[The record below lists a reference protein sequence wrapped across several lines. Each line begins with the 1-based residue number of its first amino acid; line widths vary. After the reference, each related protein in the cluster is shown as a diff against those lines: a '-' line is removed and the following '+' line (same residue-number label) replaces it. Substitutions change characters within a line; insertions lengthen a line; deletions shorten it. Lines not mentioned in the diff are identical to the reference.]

1 MKKIT
6 LTFVFILLF
15 ASAALAAPIIKAID
29 VEGNVS
35 VVKERILSVVKSKVG
50 EPIDKEKLKEDLK
63 RIYDLGFFKSVS
75 IRVRSYE
82 DGVKVIFIV
91 EEFEPIK
98 EIKIEGNT
106 VVSTDKIRKVMFLT
120 EGMRFNSVFFKHDIE
135 RIIDLYRREG
145 YGLIRIMDAGFR
157 DGVLFLK
164 ILEPRVKQ
172 IIIQGNKRTKD
183 YVIRRYILLKPGEVL
198 NTKKLRLSLKRL
210 EALDYFEN
218 VEAYPEPTEKIGWLN
233 IVFTVKEKSTTR
245 LMLGIGYGSQT
256 GWEGEA
262 AFQDINFLGRGIHA
276 GIGLELGE
284 REKYWLRWE
293 DPWMDEKHFSYKIGV
308 YKKDYSDVS
317 WYDPDTGEE
326 KGKYDEEAEGFYIG
340 IGRKLNDKLAL
351 YLTLTNENV
360 DITPTSGEAPDKE
373 DVLQGEVR
381 YLTLTLRRDNRD
393 PYLPYSLGDVESL
406 SLQDAGLLGGD
417 YDYTKY
423 WAEVRLYWPF
433 KLNEW
438 LGIEIGSPIE
448 EGKPWILATRVRYG
462 DSSGTVPYFEKYFL
476 GGANTLRGYPRDYL
490 FGDKVFLANL
500 ELRVPLDKG
509 LELVVFNDWGYA
521 WKKDESLSFSDLKR
535 GIGFGLRVRTP
546 FGVIRLDFGRDE
558 EGNTQSYISFGEL
571 F

>member
-1 MKKIT
+1 MKKIA

-35 VVKERILSVVKSKVG
+35 VVKERILSVIKSKVG

-75 IRVRSYE
+75 IKVRPCE
-82 DGVKVIFIV
+82 DGVKVIFVV

-106 VVSTDKIRKVMFLT
+106 VVSTDKIRKVMFLA

-198 NTKKLRLSLKRL
+198 NTKKLRLSLRRL

-262 AFQDINFLGRGIHA
+262 AFQDVNFLGRGIHA

-326 KGKYDEEAEGFYIG
+326 KGKYDEEAEGFYVG
-340 IGRKLNDKLAL
+340 VGRKLNDKLAL
-351 YLTLTNENV
+351 FLTFTNESV

-381 YLTLTLRRDNRD
+381 YLTLTLRRDNTD

-406 SLQDAGLLGGD
+406 SVQDAGLLGGD

-423 WAEVRLYWPF
+423 WAEVRLYYPF
-433 KLNEW
+433 KLNEL
-438 LGIEIGSPIE
+438 LGIELGFPTK
-448 EGKPWILATRVRYG
+448 EGKPWILASRVRYG

-500 ELRVPLDKG
+500 ELRVPVEKG

-521 WKKDESLSFSDLKR
+521 WKKDESFSFSDLKR

-546 FGVIRLDFGRDE
+546 FGVIRFDFGKDE

>member
-15 ASAALAAPIIKAID
+15 ASVALAAPIIKAID

-75 IRVRSYE
+75 IKVRPCE
-82 DGVKVIFIV
+82 GGVKVIFVV

-135 RIIDLYRREG
+135 RIIDLYRKEG

-198 NTKKLRLSLKRL
+198 NTKKLRLSLRKL

-218 VEAYPEPTEKIGWLN
+218 VEAYPEPTEEVGWLN

-293 DPWMDEKHFSYKIGV
+293 DPWMDERHFSYKIGV

-326 KGKYDEEAEGFYIG
+326 KGKYDEKAEGFYIG

-351 YLTLTNENV
+351 YFTFTNENV

-381 YLTLTLRRDNRD
+381 YLTLTLSRDNTD

-406 SLQDAGLLGGD
+406 SVQDAGLLGGD

-423 WAEVRLYWPF
+423 WAEVRLYYPF

-438 LGIEIGSPIE
+438 LGIELGSPTK
-448 EGKPWILATRVRYG
+448 EGKPWILASRVRYG

-500 ELRVPLDKG
+500 ELRVPLEKG

-521 WKKDESLSFSDLKR
+521 WKKDESFSFSDLKR

-546 FGVIRLDFGRDE
+546 FGVIRLDFGKDE

>member
-1 MKKIT
+1 MKKIA

-35 VVKERILSVVKSKVG
+35 VVKERILSVIKSKVG

-75 IRVRSYE
+75 IKVRPCE
-82 DGVKVIFIV
+82 DGVKVIFVV

-106 VVSTDKIRKVMFLT
+106 VVSTDKIRKVMFLA

-198 NTKKLRLSLKRL
+198 NTKKLRLSLRRL

-262 AFQDINFLGRGIHA
+262 AFQDVNFLGRGIHA

-326 KGKYDEEAEGFYIG
+326 KGKYDEEAEGFYVG
-340 IGRKLNDKLAL
+340 VGRKLNDKLAL
-351 YLTLTNENV
+351 FLTFTNESV

-381 YLTLTLRRDNRD
+381 YLTLTLRRDNTD

-406 SLQDAGLLGGD
+406 SVQDAGLLGGD

-423 WAEVRLYWPF
+423 WAEVRLYYPF
-433 KLNEW
+433 KLNEL
-438 LGIEIGSPIE
+438 LGIELGFPTK
-448 EGKPWILATRVRYG
+448 EGKPWILASRVRYG

-500 ELRVPLDKG
+500 ELRVPVEKG

-546 FGVIRLDFGRDE
+546 FGVIRFDFGKDE